1 MTERSRNADTFGAA
15 SAVDRETFLR
25 LVRETM
31 TDVAKMRIDVE
42 EMSRGHARVRLG
54 FDPGQ
59 LRPGG
64 TISGPTI
71 FTIADLAL
79 YAATLSVIGLV
90 PLAVTTDTTIHF
102 LRKPKPVDLLCV
114 ATVIKAGK
122 RMIVAACDVLS
133 DGDDAP
139 VAHVVGSYSVPSKT

>member
-1 MTERSRNADTFGAA
+1 MNEP

-31 TDVAKMRIDVE
+31 ADVAKLRIDVE
-42 EMSRGHARVRLG
+42 EMTRGHARVRLG

-71 FTIADLAL
+71 FMVADLAL

-102 LRKPKPVDLLCV
+102 LRRPKPVDLSCD
-114 ATVIKAGK
+114 ARVIKSGK
-122 RMIVAACDVLS
+122 RMIVAACEVRS
-133 DGDDAP
+133 EGDDEP
-139 VAHVVGSYSVPSKT
+139 VAHVVGSYSVPPASP

>member
-1 MTERSRNADTFGAA
+1 MHRLRHRSAGRGGCGGRDVGRRRRDTGRRRRRMTGDAP

-42 EMSRGHARVRLG
+42 ELVRGRARVRLG
-54 FDPGQ
+54 FDAGQ

-71 FTIADLAL
+71 FTVADLAL
-79 YAATLSVIGLV
+79 YAATLSVIG
-90 PLAVTTDTTIHF
+90 
-102 LRKPKPVDLLCV
+102 
-114 ATVIKAGK
+114 
-122 RMIVAACDVLS
+122 
-133 DGDDAP
+133 
-139 VAHVVGSYSVPSKT
+139 

>member
-1 MTERSRNADTFGAA
+1 MSDA
-15 SAVDRETFLR
+15 SAIDRETFLR

-31 TDVAKMRIDVE
+31 ADVAKMRIDVE
-42 EMSRGHARVRLG
+42 EMTRGHARVRLG

-71 FTIADLAL
+71 FTVADLAL

-102 LRKPKPVDLLCV
+102 LRRPKPADLLCE
-114 ATVIKAGK
+114 ARVIKAGK
-122 RMIVAACDVLS
+122 RMIVAECSVCS
-133 DGDDAP
+133 EGDEEP
-139 VAHVVGSYSVPSKT
+139 VAHVVGSYSLPPR

>member
-1 MTERSRNADTFGAA
+1 MSEP
-15 SAVDRETFLR
+15 SAIDRETFLR

-31 TDVAKMRIDVE
+31 ADVARMRIGVE
-42 EMSRGHARVRLG
+42 EMTRGRARVRLG

-71 FTIADLAL
+71 FTVADLAL

-102 LRKPKPVDLLCV
+102 LRRPKPADLLCE
-114 ATVIKAGK
+114 ARVIKAGK
-122 RMIVAACDVLS
+122 RMIVAECSVLS
-133 DGDDAP
+133 DGEDDP
-139 VAHVVGSYSVPSKT
+139 VAHVVGSYALPPR